1 MMTTIICVYIYI
13 YICMYIYIYIYICTR
28 NVWMDACVYIY
39 IYIYICMY
47 VCVCMY
53 PYLFISIRPSLSIYM
68 SKYQPIYLHICFYSV
83 IWSLQR
89 GAQHAAVRSSEASA
103 SSRPLR
109 GPSSGGRAPGKS
121 VRKERRLTATTME
134 PVMMLLL
141 MMISRCAEDVCFRF

>member
-1 MMTTIICVYIYI
+1 
-13 YICMYIYIYIYICTR
+13 
-28 NVWMDACVYIY
+28 
-39 IYIYICMY
+39 MY

-53 PYLFISIRPSLSIYM
+53 PYPSISIRPSLSIYM
-68 SKYQPIYLHICFYSV
+68 SKYQPIYLHFCRL

-141 MMISRCAEDVCFRF
+141 MMMMMMTMTMMKAKKPRVYATYIRACMHALHGHAHG

>member
-1 MMTTIICVYIYI
+1 MHVCE
-13 YICMYIYIYIYICTR
+13 
-28 NVWMDACVYIY
+28 
-39 IYIYICMY
+39 CMY
-47 VCVCMY
+47 V
-53 PYLFISIRPSLSIYM
+53 SLSINLYTSISM
-68 SKYQPIYLHICFYSV
+68 YLYVDISSYLSTYIYSL
-83 IWSLQR
+83 IWSLER

-141 MMISRCAEDVCFRF
+141 MMMMMTMEMMNAKKTRVYATYIRACMHALHGHVHG